1 MKISA
6 KILAMMA
13 MAMLAF
19 SFTSC
24 DDDDE
29 IARTLEGTW
38 EGNMYV
44 STYYNDR
51 YYDASYTEVYF
62 ERDPYR
68 YSSGAGYWVDYYNDN
83 YWGGYNYVA
92 SHIEWTVN
100 NRTIKIYF
108 VEDNETV
115 YIDNY
120 RLSDNYFNG
129 EISWCDG
136 TWNQF
141 SLRHVSSPNWGL
153 YDHWGYGDYYYD
165 PYYYY
170 SNGSSMQD
178 DPDLV
183 KTDGTATSTASG
195 KAPKRVFRVRE

>member
-44 STYYNDR
+44 STYWNDR
-51 YYDASYTEVYF
+51 YYDASYTEVCF
-62 ERDPYR
+62 LRDPYR
-68 YSSGAGYWVDYYNDN
+68 YSSGTGYWVDYYNDN

-92 SHIEWTVN
+92 SHIEWKVN
-100 NRTIKIYF
+100 NGTIKIYF
-108 VEDNETV
+108 VEDNESV
-115 YIDNY
+115 YIDDY
-120 RLSDNYFNG
+120 RLNDNYFSG
-129 EISWCDG
+129 EISWRDG
-136 TWNQF
+136 TWNHF
-141 SLRHVSSPNWGL
+141 SLKHITSPNWGR
-153 YDHWGYGDYYYD
+153 YDHWGYDYYYD
-165 PYYYY
+165 PYYYA
-170 SNGSSMQD
+170 NGSSMQD

-183 KTDGTATSTASG
+183 KKDGTAVSTAKG
-195 KAPKRVFRVRE
+195 DAPKRVFRVRE

>member
-44 STYYNDR
+44 STYWNDR
-51 YYDASYTEVYF
+51 YYDASYTEVCF
-62 ERDPYR
+62 LRDPYT
-68 YSSGAGYWVDYYNDN
+68 YSSGDGYWVDYYNDN

-92 SHIEWTVN
+92 SHIRWTVN
-100 NRTIKIYF
+100 FGTITIRF
-108 VEDNETV
+108 IEDDETV
-115 YIDNY
+115 DIYDYALNDDYFTGYI
-120 RLSDNYFNG
+120 R
-129 EISWCDG
+129 WRDG
-136 TWNQF
+136 SREKF
-141 SLRHVSSPNWGL
+141 SLRHISSPNWGR
-153 YDHWGYGDYYYD
+153 YDHWGYGDYYY
-165 PYYYY
+165 Y
-170 SNGSSMQD
+170 SNGTSMQD
-178 DPDLV
+178 DEGVDATKIVAP
-183 KTDGTATSTASG
+183 KTSATDN
-195 KAPKRVFRVRE
+195 APKRVFRMNK

>member
-1 MKISA
+1 MKTFT
-6 KILAMMA
+6 KFWVLMA
-13 MAMLAF
+13 MAMLTF

-29 IARTLEGTW
+29 IAYTLEGTW
-38 EGNMYV
+38 QGNMYV

-68 YSSGAGYWVDYYNDN
+68 YSSGVGYWVDYYNDY

-129 EISWCDG
+129 EISWRDG

-141 SLRHVSSPNWGL
+141 SLRHVSSPNWGRI
-153 YDHWGYGDYYYD
+153 DHWGYGDYYD
-165 PYYYY
+165 PYYY
-170 SNGSSMQD
+170 SNGSSIQD

-183 KTDGTATSTASG
+183 KTDGTAASTAKG
-195 KAPKRVFRVRE
+195 NAPKRVFRTNPQ